1 MRQLIYS
8 VDSTSA
14 DIISSLAKQRS
25 SEAEFILINS
35 PRLAIFHF
43 LKLIKRFK
51 FSVELIKLLIKLL
64 SKRNHLYA
72 VIYQGNIVSEGLVS
86 YGVCN
91 HYKVDKNDCII
102 GPVNTNTNYQG
113 KGFATFGLTSCLRFI
128 FENKV
133 CNKIFIDTRED
144 NFAMQKVIE
153 KSGFNKAQSSYNRT

>member
-35 PRLAIFHF
+35 PRLAIFHL

-51 FSVELIKLLIKLL
+51 LSIELIKLLIKLL